1 MFVREKR
8 IGAYTYVYLVE
19 NVREGGKT
27 KQRIIKNLGRK
38 EAVEA
43 GGDLDRDS
51 PDGSSQSPTIVAQG
65 SSDCESGPG
74 LSR

>member
-8 IGAYTYVYLVE
+8 IGAYSYVYLVE

-43 GGDLDRDS
+43 GGDLDPCGQETR
-51 PDGSSQSPTIVAQG
+51 P
-65 SSDCESGPG
+65 C
-74 LSR
+74 SRGELGMV